1 MSENVLDTGYT
12 YKSGSFIDEF
22 KIIVNNWQ
30 EDKSFEE
37 NFNTFKNQDFF
48 GKLTDSW
55 NKEVLSHIKKR
66 FFKNPSNQFDYL
78 KKALNIFNDNKVKN

>member
-1 MSENVLDTGYT
+1 MSENILDTGYT

-22 KIIVNNWQ
+22 KIIVSNWQ
-30 EDKSFEE
+30 VDKSLEE
-37 NFNTFKNQDFF
+37 NFNTFENQDFF

-66 FFKNPSNQFDYL
+66 YFNNRSNQFNYL
-78 KKALNIFNDNKVKN
+78 KKALNIFD